1 MSEPPPL
8 RWLRRAPAGLAGRAG
23 RLGVLSGTFNP
34 PTLAHLALAQRALDQ
49 ARLDEVLL
57 VVPQLPPHK
66 RDLEAPL
73 EDRAAMLERLAE
85 LDPRLS
91 AAVTGRGLFLEIH
104 AAVTPH
110 YPAGTRQFFLAGR
123 DAAQRILLDWPYPD
137 PARALEEMFGR
148 FDVIVAE
155 RGGAFNI
162 PADSPLHRF
171 RAQVHSL
178 EMPADWKGVSATEV
192 RRRLARGE
200 PVGALVPAAIEEYI
214 RQRHLYRADHAGK
227 GSRA

>member
-1 MSEPPPL
+1 MPELHTL

-34 PTLAHLALAQRALDQ
+34 PTLAHLALAQRALEQ
-49 ARLDEVLL
+49 VGLDEVLL
-57 VVPQLPPHK
+57 VLPEAPPHK

-73 EDRAAMLERLAE
+73 ADRAAMLTRLAK

-91 AAVTGRGLFLEIH
+91 AAVTARGLFLEIH
-104 AAVTPH
+104 AAVAPN
-110 YPAGTRQFFLAGR
+110 YAAGARQYFLAGR
-123 DAAQRILLDWPYPD
+123 DAAQRILLDWPYAD
-137 PARALEEMFGR
+137 PERTLEEMFAR

-155 RGGAFNI
+155 RGGAFEI

-171 RAQVHSL
+171 RAHIHSL
-178 EMPADWKGVSATEV
+178 EMPVDWQGVSATDV

-200 PVGALVPAAIEEYI
+200 PVAALVPPAIEEYI
-214 RQRHLYRADHAGK
+214 RQRLLYRAESTGQGTK
-227 GSRA
+227 R